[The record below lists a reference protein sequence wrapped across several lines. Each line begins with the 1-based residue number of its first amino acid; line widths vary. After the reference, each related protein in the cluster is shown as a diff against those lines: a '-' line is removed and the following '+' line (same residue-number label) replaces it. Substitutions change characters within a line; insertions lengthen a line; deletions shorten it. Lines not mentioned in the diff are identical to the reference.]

1 MSAAFALFVSACATG
16 TLVPESQP
24 PKYEPVGETKCAV
37 TQSHSSPLI
46 VEWPSTERAKLES
59 LARSGVVPVRYTDCH
74 MKTLASCRVKS
85 SYKYV
90 ALTPKH
96 DTLRVRNES
105 ELYASMPVY
114 AASFEGKLKRAGE
127 LTVAMTIVGRFEADR
142 ATFST
147 SDLDGD
153 CAEATHVI
161 AGVTSGAFQFAAGAA
176 ADTEG
181 GAALLGARAGGKVES
196 SRETLAQDGEE
207 KACSASTEG
216 ASAPPFGCGA
226 FLRLEMAP
234 ISKAKASGGPGAGE
248 IAAVAA
254 VVAVAAVG
262 AVKEATAGNPTAA
275 NKPTVDTSCP
285 GGTRFV
291 KDRGCVAELAPSSRY
306 TLSATSV
313 VDTTTKLTWMRMPET
328 SGVAWAD
335 AKALCAGLT
344 IDGGGFRLPKKEEL
358 LGLGE
363 NLPEGI
369 DRRAFPTAS
378 SHEKHLAAMV
388 FYWTATPHAVSETMA
403 WAVRFGSMGAQSTV
417 QSRTSRNSVRCVK

>member
-1 MSAAFALFVSACATG
+1 MSAVFALFVSACATG

-24 PKYEPVGETKCAV
+24 PKYEPAGETKCAV
-37 TQSHSSPLI
+37 TLSHSSPLI

-96 DTLRVRNES
+96 DTLRVRTES

-127 LTVAMTIVGRFEADR
+127 LNVAMTIVGRFEADR
-142 ATFST
+142 TTFST

-176 ADTEG
+176 GDTEG
-181 GAALLGARAGGKVES
+181 GASLMGARAGGKVES

-254 VVAVAAVG
+254 AVAVAAVG
-262 AVKEATAGNPTAA
+262 AVKEAGAA
-275 NKPTVDTSCP
+275 NKPTVDTTCP
-285 GGTRFV
+285 GGTKFV

-306 TLSATSV
+306 TLSASSV

-369 DRRAFPTAS
+369 DRRAFPAAS
-378 SHEKHLAAMV
+378 SHEKHLSATV
-388 FYWTATPHAVSETMA
+388 YYWTATPHAVSETMA

-417 QSRTSRNSVRCVK
+417 HARTSRNSVRCVK